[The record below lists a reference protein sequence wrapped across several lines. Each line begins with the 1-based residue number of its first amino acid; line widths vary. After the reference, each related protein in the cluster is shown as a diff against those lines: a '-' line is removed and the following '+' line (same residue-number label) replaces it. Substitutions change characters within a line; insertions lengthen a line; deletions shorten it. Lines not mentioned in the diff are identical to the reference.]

1 MVPERCLVFELLGDV
16 PQFNLAAQALGL
28 EWLATEVAQPDD
40 DGLEEA
46 EAVQTRDP
54 AKQPVQRLY
63 LTMPTERALGKLLR
77 QWKRYEKGQQPPDDD
92 HKSLWK
98 LFDYLHGLRVWS
110 VEDRLDPTLSL
121 YVNSALEDR
130 PGVDVVIELDLWY
143 RTEAERRDQSLQTL
157 QEMLEEVGGELLDA
171 VDIAEISYQGA
182 LVKVPPRVARRL
194 AQGQG
199 RIAEFNDVMTIRPQS
214 AYESKIE
221 LDQDQAAQGAPDEPE
236 LDRACIAA
244 LLDGYPIERHEL
256 LDGRLTVTEV
266 DVTAADAPA
275 ITRNHGT
282 SMASLIVHGDLES
295 PASTPLKRPLAVI
308 PVLVAPSLAHREST
322 PAGKLPIGVIYR
334 ALSAVVTMNDGDSP
348 ELEKVVVINHSI
360 CDDFAPFVRRPSP
373 WSTLLD
379 YFAHRHRLL
388 IVISAG
394 NISSSF
400 PVSAYPNLAAFAAD
414 HPDTRQ
420 AAILGAIE
428 MAKGTRGLLT
438 PAEAVNALTVGAV
451 HADHAPIDPAA
462 PIDPY
467 PTFAM
472 SNLASATG
480 LGANRSVKPDVLE
493 HGGRFAAGVAN
504 IAGGIEVHAKPSAH
518 YGQQVASPSRT
529 GTLNRRM
536 RTAGTSNA
544 AALVT
549 RAAHFIADAV
559 EEVFGTEGI
568 DWTDLDTRAVI
579 LRTLLVHG
587 ASWGPVGDVLHA
599 AYPPRESKLWS
610 ARRNTITR
618 FLGYGQLDTGRV
630 VRGGQNRI
638 TLLADDKIKAA
649 ERHTYVLPVPPSMV
663 GNRDIR
669 SCTVTLSWSCP
680 TTHTTTDHRAVVLQL
695 SGEDN
700 ASAFWAGVDRSGKPQ
715 PNITTANRG
724 TVIHIVQD
732 GKKKMPA
739 NGRIVICVQAA
750 AKAGFEEEQV
760 PYALAVTLE
769 LAQQQRSTLYAEVE
783 QQVRQRARTRQR

>member
-1 MVPERCLVFELLGDV
+1 M
-16 PQFNLAAQALGL
+16 PQFNVAAQALGL
-28 EWLATEVAQPDD
+28 EWLATEVAQSDAD
-40 DGLEEA
+40 SLEEA
-46 EAVQTRDP
+46 EAIDTNDP
-54 AKQPVQRLY
+54 ANQPAQRLY
-63 LTMPTERALGKLLR
+63 LTMPTERALSKLLS
-77 QWKRYEKGQQPPDDD
+77 QWKRYEKGREPPDED
-92 HKSLWK
+92 HKALWK
-98 LFDYLHGLRVWS
+98 LFDYLHGLHVWS
-110 VEDRLDPTLSL
+110 IEDRLDPTLAL
-121 YVNSALEDR
+121 YVNSALADR
-130 PGVDVVIELDLWY
+130 PVSDVVIELDLWY

-157 QEMLEEVGGELLDA
+157 QEMLNEVGGELLDS
-171 VDIAEISYQGA
+171 VDIEEISYQGA
-182 LVKVPPRVARRL
+182 LVRVPPQVARRL
-194 AQGQG
+194 VQGQG

-221 LDQDQAAQGAPDEPE
+221 LDQDQAAQASPGEPDFERP
-236 LDRACIAA
+236 CIAA
-244 LLDGYPIERHEL
+244 LLDGYPIERHDML
-256 LDGRLTVTEV
+256 AGRVTVTEI
-266 DVTAADAPA
+266 DVAAAEAPA
-275 ITRNHGT
+275 FSRHHGT
-282 SMASLIVHGDLES
+282 SMASLIIHGDLES
-295 PASTPLKRPLAVI
+295 PSSAPLNRPLAVI
-308 PVLVAPSLAHREST
+308 PVLVAPSSTRREST

-334 ALSAVVTMNDGDSP
+334 ALNAIVTMNDGDSP
-348 ELEKVVVINHSI
+348 EMEKVVVINHSI
-360 CDDFAPFVRRPSP
+360 CDDYAPFVRRPSP

-379 YFAHRHRLL
+379 YFAHKHRLL

-394 NISSSF
+394 NIFSSF

-451 HADHAPIDPAA
+451 HADHAPADPAA
-462 PIDPY
+462 PHDPY

-480 LGANRSVKPDVLE
+480 LGANRSVKPDLLA
-493 HGGRFAAGVAN
+493 HGGRFAAGVSN
-504 IAGGIEVHAKPSAH
+504 VAGGIEVHAKPTAH

-549 RAAHFIADAV
+549 RAAHFVADAV
-559 EEVFGTEGI
+559 EEVFDTEGI
-568 DWTDLDTRAVI
+568 DWTALDTRAVI
-579 LRTLLVHG
+579 LKTLLVHG

-599 AYPPRESKLWS
+599 AYPPREPKLWS

-618 FLGYGQLDTGRV
+618 FLGYGALDESRV
-630 VRGGQNRI
+630 IQGGHNRI

-663 GNRDIR
+663 ANRDIR
-669 SCTVTLSWSCP
+669 SCTVTLSWTCP

-700 ASAFWAGVDRSGKPQ
+700 APSFWAGVDRSGNPQ

-732 GKKKMPA
+732 GKKKMA
-739 NGRIVICVQAA
+739 NGRIVICVQAS
-750 AKAGFEEEQV
+750 AKEGFEQEEV

-769 LAQQQRSTLYAEVE
+769 LAQQQRSTLYTEVE
-783 QQVRQRARTRQR
+783 QQVRARARARQR